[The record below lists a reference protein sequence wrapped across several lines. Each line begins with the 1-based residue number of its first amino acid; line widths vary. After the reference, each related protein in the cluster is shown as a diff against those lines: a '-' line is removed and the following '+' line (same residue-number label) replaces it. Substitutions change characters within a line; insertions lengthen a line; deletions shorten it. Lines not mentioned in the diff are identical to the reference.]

1 MLHRHAA
8 SACAALAAI
17 GALVLAG
24 LPGTAS
30 ATTTGSAA
38 APRAT
43 AATDASPAVLT
54 AMRRDL
60 GLTHTQARHRLANE
74 AEAGAT
80 AGRLRIALGD
90 AYAGAWVRGAESAL
104 LTVATTDPADIPA
117 IEAGGATAAVVPHTL
132 AVLETAL
139 RSLDRAAARP
149 TARTTAV
156 DAPVRYL
163 DVRTNTL
170 VVQAVRPAAAH
181 ALVTAAG
188 IDRDL
193 VRVETSADRPRPLY
207 DIRGG
212 DAYYMNGSGR
222 CSVGFAVTKGTQQ
235 GFATA
240 GHCGR
245 PGTTTTGYNQ
255 VAQGSFQA
263 STFPGRDTAWV
274 AANSNWTS
282 TPYVKGQGGGNVQVT
297 GSTQAPVGA
306 SVCRSGSTTGWHCG
320 VIQQHNT
327 SVTYPEGTISGVTR
341 TSVCAEPG
349 DSGGSYISGSQAQ
362 GVTSGGSGNCS
373 SGGTTFYQ
381 PINPLLQAYALTL
394 KTTTGPGPGDPG
406 DPGEP
411 SGTWAAGTVYAAG
424 AQVTYGTT
432 TYRCLQAHQ
441 AQPGWQPPNVPAL
454 WQPV

>member
-1 MLHRHAA
+1 SR
-8 SACAALAAI
+8 
-17 GALVLAG
+17 
-24 LPGTAS
+24 TA
-30 ATTTGSAA
+30 
-38 APRAT
+38 
-43 AATDASPAVLT
+43 
-54 AMRRDL
+54 
-60 GLTHTQARHRLANE
+60 
-74 AEAGAT
+74 
-80 AGRLRIALGD
+80 
-90 AYAGAWVRGAESAL
+90 
-104 LTVATTDPADIPA
+104 
-117 IEAGGATAAVVPHTL
+117 
-132 AVLETAL
+132 
-139 RSLDRAAARP
+139 
-149 TARTTAV
+149 ARTTAV
-156 DAPVRYL
+156 DAPVRYV

-181 ALVTAAG
+181 DLVAAAG
-188 IDRDL
+188 IDPAL
-193 VRVETSADRPRPLY
+193 VRVETSTDRPRPLY

-245 PGTTTTGYNQ
+245 PGTTTSGYNQ
-255 VAQGSFQA
+255 VAQGSFHA

-274 AANSNWTS
+274 ATNTNWTS
-282 TPYVKGQGGGNVQVT
+282 TPYVKGQDAANVQVA
-297 GSTQAPVGA
+297 GSTQSPVGA

-341 TSVCAEPG
+341 TTVCAEPG

-406 DPGEP
+406 EPGEP
-411 SGTWAAGTVYAAG
+411 GGTWAAGTVYAAG
-424 AQVTYGTT
+424 AQVTYSGV

-454 WQPV
+454 WQQV